1 MKKFVVMAT
10 LLALSACNSG
20 GGSGG
25 LNNAVG
31 ETSVKYEV
39 CAKQEANCFVLA
51 RFRDLQGCQK
61 YKNWAEMV
69 CEEDSNTGQMVC
81 NKPKGKGG
89 AFSYCVL

>member
-1 MKKFVVMAT
+1 MKKIIAMAA
-10 LLALSACNSG
+10 LLALAACDG

-25 LNNAVG
+25 LNSAVG

-51 RFRDLQGCQK
+51 RFRDLQGCKRYQ
-61 YKNWAEMV
+61 NFAEKV
-69 CEEDSNTGQMVC
+69 CEEDPNTGRMIC
-81 NKPKGKGG
+81 ETPKGKKK